1 MRGVMGKL
9 AAACMMLALSSCA
22 AVQFVEDYDVVLDQG
37 LSDYQGEM
45 AAFMA
50 RMAALSGAE
59 EGKYESADVQAF
71 YARTSAELQTFVERA
86 EAIDSSGKCVTAD
99 YLGRGIKGV
108 VERSA
113 SFIDAQELPLG
124 KYTNVTE
131 IVRSYGE
138 GADEVG
144 MGNCTVVILKVVQ
157 DNHGVVQ
164 ELHKTNGSL
173 PGIIVDIAGPLLD
186 QSVRIAIKNEVLKK
200 NRGED

>member
-1 MRGVMGKL
+1 MPNLLRRLTAVSL
-9 AAACMMLALSSCA
+9 VLALSGCA
-22 AVQFVEDYDVVLDQG
+22 VKFVEDYDVVLDQG

-50 RMAALSGAE
+50 RMAALSGAA
-59 EGKYESADVQAF
+59 EGKYEAPDVQAF

-86 EAIDSSGKCVTAD
+86 EAIDSSGKCVAAD
-99 YLGRGIKGV
+99 YLGRGIKAV

-113 SFIDAQELPLG
+113 GFIDAQELPLG

-138 GADEVG
+138 GADEVA

-173 PGIIVDIAGPLLD
+173 PGVIVDIAGPLLD
-186 QSVRIAIKNEVLKK
+186 QSVRIAIKNEVVKK
-200 NRGED
+200 NRGDQ

>member
-1 MRGVMGKL
+1 MPKLLGKL
-9 AAACMMLALSSCA
+9 ATLVVVLALSGCA
-22 AVQFVEDYDVVLDQG
+22 VKFVEDYDLVLDQG
-37 LSDYQGEM
+37 LSEYQGEM

-50 RMAALSGAE
+50 RMAALSNAPEGEYDSAE
-59 EGKYESADVQAF
+59 VQAF

-86 EAIDSSGKCVTAD
+86 EAIDSSGRCLTAD
-99 YLGRGIKGV
+99 YLGRGIKTV

-113 SFIDAQELPLG
+113 GFIDAQELPLG

-138 GADEVG
+138 GADEVA

-173 PGIIVDIAGPLLD
+173 PRVIVDIAGPLLD
-186 QSVRIAIKNEVLKK
+186 QSVRIAIRNEVAKK
-200 NRGED
+200 NRGDQ

>member
-1 MRGVMGKL
+1 MSNLLRKL
-9 AAACMMLALSSCA
+9 AAVFVVLVLSGCA
-22 AVQFVEDYDVVLDQG
+22 VKFVEDYDVVLDQG

-50 RMAALSGAE
+50 RMAALSSAPEGA
-59 EGKYESADVQAF
+59 YEDAEVQAF

-86 EAIDSSGKCVTAD
+86 EAIDSSGKCITAD

-113 SFIDAQELPLG
+113 GFIDAQELPLG
-124 KYTNVTE
+124 KYTSVTE
-131 IVRSYGE
+131 ILRSYGE
-138 GADEVG
+138 GADEVS

-164 ELHKTNGSL
+164 ELHKTNGTL
-173 PGIIVDIAGPLLD
+173 PRVIVDIAGPLLD

-200 NRGED
+200 NRGDQ